1 MTAYAETI
9 GFVGLGRMGGPMAMR
24 LVKAGFP
31 LAVCDLDPRVQ
42 ERFRA
47 AGAQVV
53 EHPAALADVAG
64 TALLCLPDPGAVRR
78 VVFGDT
84 GLVRGRRLQTI
95 VDLSTIGPGPARDI
109 AGGLAHSGKTYVD
122 APVTGGIE
130 GAEQGSLTMMLGAA
144 EPVFQAL
151 QPVLA
156 CMAAR
161 LVLAGPEPG
170 SGQLMKVLNNLLS
183 FVALA
188 ATSEAMALGVKG
200 GLSPAAMLDAF
211 NHGSGRNSATED
223 KFPRAVLTRS
233 FDFGFPIDG
242 VVKDLELCLAEGAS
256 QHVPMPI
263 GQGTLQLWR
272 IAAAER
278 GHEDMTS
285 IMKLFERWAG
295 IEVQAP

>member
-1 MTAYAETI
+1 MTVRPETI

-24 LVKAGFP
+24 LIKAGFQ
-31 LAVCDLDPRVQ
+31 LVVCDLSPEIQ
-42 ERFRA
+42 EQFRR
-47 AGAQVV
+47 AGARVV
-53 EHPAALADVAG
+53 ENPAAVADLAP
-64 TALLCLPDPGAVRR
+64 TALLCLPAPGAVRR
-78 VVFGDT
+78 VVFGDN
-84 GLVRGRRLQTI
+84 GLVHGRQLQTI
-95 VDLSTIGPGPARDI
+95 VDLSTIGPDPARAI
-109 AGGLAHSGKTYVD
+109 ASDLQNSGKAYID

-151 QPVLA
+151 RPMLSH
-156 CMAAR
+156 MAGR
-161 LVLAGPEPG
+161 LILAGPEPG

-188 ATSEAMALGVKG
+188 ATAEAMALGVKG

-211 NHGSGRNSATED
+211 NHGSGRNSATQE

-256 QHVPMPI
+256 RHMPMPV
-263 GQGTLQLWR
+263 GQNTLQLWR

-278 GHEDMTS
+278 GGEDMTS
-285 IMKLFERWAG
+285 IVKLFERWAG
-295 IEVQAP
+295 IEVRA